1 MQFEVLVLVAVAAA
15 VAGLAR
21 RLKLSA
27 PLLLVVAGI
36 AASFVPGVGE
46 FELEPDVILFF
57 VLPPLLFGAAWQS
70 SVINFR
76 QNIRPIGLLSVGLVL
91 FTTLA
96 VGFAVHAVLP
106 DLPLAAA
113 FTLGAIV
120 SPPDAVAA
128 TAVGRTVGMPRRLIT
143 ILAGESLV
151 NDATALTAYRVTVGA
166 AMAGGFSIW
175 TGIAEFLVA
184 AIGGVAV
191 GLVIAVLAETLL
203 QHLHDPVLENSLVL
217 LLPFVTYA
225 AAEELGRDGYHGS
238 GVLAVVA
245 AGLYLGH
252 RSPRR
257 QTAATRLQGTEVW
270 RVIEFLL
277 ESVVFALIGL
287 QLPTVLDQLP
297 EGSAGSVLAASVV
310 ALAVTILLPVRL
322 DVSGDLPAAAAA
334 EGGGEG
340 TATSRGPTRRC
351 WPGPA
356 CAGWCRWRRRSRC
369 RPTFPQRSLIL
380 FLTFVVVVGTL
391 LIQGLTLPALIR
403 WLGVTGTEE
412 QQDLHPGG
420 RRPAR
425 GRERGAGPAGP
436 GAGEQRVRARG
447 RGVPAAGEGGDPP
460 ARGVGAARR
469 PGYAGRRR
477 DRAADGL
484 VPPAAPVHDR
494 RRAGGVHR
502 PARPRSDRRRGAGQ
516 GAARARPRG
525 VDPDAGVTTGAD
537 RAAAAVTPC
546 GESIRGRRGR
556 PTLID

>member
-15 VAGLAR
+15 LAGLAR
-21 RLKLSA
+21 RLNLSA

-91 FTTLA
+91 FTTLT

-128 TAVGRTVGMPRRLIT
+128 TAVGRSVGMPRRLIT

-166 AMAGGFSIW
+166 AMAGTFSIW
-175 TGIAEFLVA
+175 TGIGEFLVA
-184 AIGGVAV
+184 AVGGVAV
-191 GLVIAVLAETLL
+191 GLVIAVLTETVL

-225 AAEELGRDGYHGS
+225 VAEELGQDAYHGS

-257 QTAATRLQGTEVW
+257 LSAATRLQGVEVW

-297 EGSAGSVLAASVV
+297 KGSASAVLTASAV
-310 ALAVTILLPVRL
+310 ALVVTILSRFVWMYPATYLRPLQRKEAKGPPMPWTYPTVLAWAGMRGV
-322 DVSGDLPAAAAA
+322 VSLAAAFALPA
-334 EGGGEG
+334 G
-340 TATSRGPTRRC
+340 
-351 WPGPA
+351 
-356 CAGWCRWRRRSRC
+356 
-369 RPTFPQRSLIL
+369 FPERSLIL

-412 QQDLHPGG
+412 QQDLIREAGAQHAAANAALARLDQELAGSSFVPEDVVSRLREKAEIRQLGAWERLGG
-420 RRPAR
+420 RGSPDGVAIEPPSVSFRRLRRSMIDA
-425 GRERGAGPAGP
+425 ERD
-436 GAGEQRVRARG
+436 VFI
-447 RGVPAAGEGGDPP
+447 DL
-460 ARGVGAARR
+460 
-469 PGYAGRRR
+469 R
-477 DRAADGL
+477 DRGQIDDQVL
-484 VPPAAPVHDR
+484 
-494 RRAGGVHR
+494 
-502 PARPRSDRRRGAGQ
+502 ARVQRELDLE
-516 GAARARPRG
+516 
-525 VDPDAGVTTGAD
+525 
-537 RAAAAVTPC
+537 
-546 GESIRGRRGR
+546 ESILMRE
-556 PTLID
+556 

>member
-1 MQFEVLVLVAVAAA
+1 MQFELLVLVAVAAA

-36 AASFVPGVGE
+36 VASYVPGVGE
-46 FELEPDVILFF
+46 FELEPDVVLFF
-57 VLPPLLFGAAWQS
+57 ILPPLLFGAAWQS

-166 AMAGGFSIW
+166 AVAGGFSIW

-184 AIGGVAV
+184 AVGGLVV
-191 GLVIAVLAETLL
+191 GLVIAVLVENLL

-225 AAEELGRDGYHGS
+225 AAEELGREGYHGS
-238 GVLAVVA
+238 GVLAVVT

-297 EGSAGSVLAASVV
+297 EGSTGSVIVASVV
-310 ALAVTILLPVRL
+310 ALTVTIASRFAWMYPATYLPRMLPKVAAHDPPPPWTYPTVLAWAGMRGV
-322 DVSGDLPAAAAA
+322 VSLAAAFALPAD
-334 EGGGEG
+334 
-340 TATSRGPTRRC
+340 
-351 WPGPA
+351 
-356 CAGWCRWRRRSRC
+356 
-369 RPTFPQRSLIL
+369 FPQRSLIL

-412 QQDLHPGG
+412 QQDLIREAGAQHAAANAALARLDEELANSAFVPEDVVSRLREKAEIRQLGAWERLGG
-420 RRPAR
+420 RGTPDGASIEPPSVSFRRLRRSMIDAE
-425 GRERGAGPAGP
+425 RE
-436 GAGEQRVRARG
+436 VFI
-447 RGVPAAGEGGDPP
+447 DL
-460 ARGVGAARR
+460 
-469 PGYAGRRR
+469 R
-477 DRAADGL
+477 DRGQIDDEVL
-484 VPPAAPVHDR
+484 VRVQRELDLE
-494 RRAGGVHR
+494 
-502 PARPRSDRRRGAGQ
+502 
-516 GAARARPRG
+516 
-525 VDPDAGVTTGAD
+525 
-537 RAAAAVTPC
+537 
-546 GESIRGRRGR
+546 ESIMMRE
-556 PTLID
+556 

>member
-1 MQFEVLVLVAVAAA
+1 VQFEVLVLVAVAAA

-21 RLKLSA
+21 RLRLSA

-36 AASFVPGVGE
+36 AASFIPGVGE
-46 FELEPDVILFF
+46 YELEPDVVLFF
-57 VLPPLLFGAAWQS
+57 ILPPLLFGAAWQS

-128 TAVGRTVGMPRRLIT
+128 TAVGRSVGMPRRLVT

-166 AMAGGFSIW
+166 AVAGGFSIW

-191 GLVIAVLAETLL
+191 GMVLAVLAEKVL
-203 QHLHDPVLENSLVL
+203 QVLHDPVLENSLVL

-225 AAEELGRDGYHGS
+225 AAEELGREGYHGS

-257 QTAATRLQGTEVW
+257 LSAATRLQGVEVW
-270 RVIEFLL
+270 RVVEFLL

-287 QLPTVLDQLP
+287 QLPTVLEQLP
-297 EGSAGSVLAASVV
+297 EGQTGSVVVASVV
-310 ALAVTILLPVRL
+310 VLVVTIVSRFAWMYPATYLPRLLPKVAAKDPPPPWTYPTVLAWAGMRGV
-322 DVSGDLPAAAAA
+322 VSLAAAFALPAD
-334 EGGGEG
+334 
-340 TATSRGPTRRC
+340 
-351 WPGPA
+351 
-356 CAGWCRWRRRSRC
+356 
-369 RPTFPQRSLIL
+369 FPQRSLIL

-403 WLGVTGTEE
+403 RLGVTGTEE
-412 QQDLHPGG
+412 QQDLIREAGAQHAAANAALARLDQELASTSFVPEDVVSRLREKAEIRQLGAWERLGG
-420 RRPAR
+420 RGTPDGSAIEPPTISFRRLRRSMIDAE
-425 GRERGAGPAGP
+425 RE
-436 GAGEQRVRARG
+436 VFI
-447 RGVPAAGEGGDPP
+447 DL
-460 ARGVGAARR
+460 
-469 PGYAGRRR
+469 R
-477 DRAADGL
+477 DRGEIDDEVL
-484 VPPAAPVHDR
+484 MRVQRELDLE
-494 RRAGGVHR
+494 
-502 PARPRSDRRRGAGQ
+502 
-516 GAARARPRG
+516 
-525 VDPDAGVTTGAD
+525 
-537 RAAAAVTPC
+537 
-546 GESIRGRRGR
+546 ESILMRE
-556 PTLID
+556 

>member
-1 MQFEVLVLVAVAAA
+1 MQFEVLVLVAAAAA

-21 RLKLSA
+21 RLKLSE
-27 PLLLVVAGI
+27 PLVLVVAGI
-36 AASFVPGVGE
+36 AASFVPGVGGY
-46 FELEPDVILFF
+46 ELEPDVVLFF
-57 VLPPLLFGAAWQS
+57 ILPPLLFGAAWQS

-128 TAVGRTVGMPRRLIT
+128 TAVGRTVGLPRRMIT

-166 AMAGGFSIW
+166 AVAGGFSIW

-184 AIGGVAV
+184 AVGGLLV
-191 GLVIAVLAETLL
+191 GLVIAVLVELLL
-203 QHLHDPVLENSLVL
+203 QRLHDPVLENSLVL

-225 AAEELGRDGYHGS
+225 AAEELGRGGYHGS

-257 QTAATRLQGTEVW
+257 LSAATRLQGTEVW

-297 EGSAGSVLAASVV
+297 PGSAGSVLVASVV
-310 ALAVTILLPVRL
+310 VLVVTIGSRFAWMYPATYLPRMLPKVASKDPPPPWTYPTVLAWAGMRGV
-322 DVSGDLPAAAAA
+322 VSLAAAFALPAD
-334 EGGGEG
+334 
-340 TATSRGPTRRC
+340 
-351 WPGPA
+351 
-356 CAGWCRWRRRSRC
+356 
-369 RPTFPQRSLIL
+369 FPQRSLIL

-403 WLGVTGTEE
+403 RLGVTARTEQ
-412 QQDLHPGG
+412 QQDLIREAGAQHAAANAALVRLDEELASTSFVPEDVVSRLREKAEIRQLGAWERLGG
-420 RRPAR
+420 RGTSDGASIEPPTVSFRRLRRSMIDAE
-425 GRERGAGPAGP
+425 RE
-436 GAGEQRVRARG
+436 VFI
-447 RGVPAAGEGGDPP
+447 DL
-460 ARGVGAARR
+460 
-469 PGYAGRRR
+469 R
-477 DRAADGL
+477 DRGEIDDEVL
-484 VPPAAPVHDR
+484 VRVQRELDLE
-494 RRAGGVHR
+494 
-502 PARPRSDRRRGAGQ
+502 
-516 GAARARPRG
+516 
-525 VDPDAGVTTGAD
+525 
-537 RAAAAVTPC
+537 
-546 GESIRGRRGR
+546 ESILTRE
-556 PTLID
+556 

>member
-1 MQFEVLVLVAVAAA
+1 VQFEVLVLVAVAAA

-21 RLKLSA
+21 RLRLSA

-36 AASFVPGVGE
+36 AASFIPGVGE
-46 FELEPDVILFF
+46 YQLEPDIVLFF
-57 VLPPLLFGAAWQS
+57 ILPPLLFGAAWQS

-96 VGFAVHAVLP
+96 VGFAVHTVLP

-166 AMAGGFSIW
+166 AVAGGFSIW

-184 AIGGVAV
+184 AVGGLVV
-191 GLVIAVLAETLL
+191 GLVLAVLVENLL
-203 QHLHDPVLENSLVL
+203 QRLHDPVLENSLVL

-225 AAEELGRDGYHGS
+225 AAEELGREGYHGS

-297 EGSAGSVLAASVV
+297 EGSTGSVLLAAAV
-310 ALAVTILLPVRL
+310 ALAVTIASRFAWMYPATYLPRMLPSVAAKDPPPPWTYPTVLGWAGMRGV
-322 DVSGDLPAAAAA
+322 VSLAAAFAL
-334 EGGGEG
+334 
-340 TATSRGPTRRC
+340 PDD
-351 WPGPA
+351 
-356 CAGWCRWRRRSRC
+356 
-369 RPTFPQRSLIL
+369 FPQRSVIL

-403 WLGVTGTEE
+403 RLGVTGSEQ
-412 QQDLHPGG
+412 QQDLIREAGAQHAAANAALARLDEELANTSFVPEDVVSRLREKAEIRQLGAWERLGG
-420 RRPAR
+420 RGTPDGSAIEPPSVSFRRLRRSMIDAE
-425 GRERGAGPAGP
+425 RE
-436 GAGEQRVRARG
+436 VFI
-447 RGVPAAGEGGDPP
+447 DL
-460 ARGVGAARR
+460 
-469 PGYAGRRR
+469 R
-477 DRAADGL
+477 DRGQIDDEVL
-484 VPPAAPVHDR
+484 VRVQRELDLE
-494 RRAGGVHR
+494 
-502 PARPRSDRRRGAGQ
+502 
-516 GAARARPRG
+516 
-525 VDPDAGVTTGAD
+525 
-537 RAAAAVTPC
+537 
-546 GESIRGRRGR
+546 ESIMMRE
-556 PTLID
+556 